1 MDSEHLMA
9 FCTCPN
15 PEVAGEIADTL
26 VGDGHVA
33 CANIVPGLT
42 SVYAW
47 KGEVH
52 RDPEALLIM
61 KTTRAAWRRLEET
74 ILRLHPDELPEII
87 AVPVTRGLNDY
98 LAWVTYQTD
107 GRQQPPAE

>member
-9 FCTCPN
+9 FCTCPDAT
-15 PEVAGEIADTL
+15 VAGEIAET
-26 VGDGHVA
+26 VIADGHAA

-52 RDPEALLIM
+52 RDAETLLIM
-61 KTTRAAWRRLEET
+61 KSTRAAWRRLEET
-74 ILRLHPDELPEII
+74 ILRLHPDEVPEII
-87 AVPVTRGLNDY
+87 AVPVTHGLNDY

-107 GRQQPPAE
+107 DGNRN